1 MRTTFIITS
10 AINVNV
16 GIYTP
21 TTRVN
26 QTHETINS
34 ILEHFPDAF
43 LVLIDGGRK
52 IDSGNGELL
61 ARYAELAARCHGSLF
76 MGDDERIQHLQD
88 NWLAKVSAPN
98 EMTGTVGLVKSLAEM
113 TLINEVLEGLRSN
126 EQMQFLR
133 QVDRIFKISGRYKLS
148 PLFDPVLYQGQ
159 AVQDKY
165 VFRHREPSPI
175 SNAAE
180 VLGTTYSYASR
191 LWSFPP
197 AQLGDAIERVRNMIL
212 DYVQISQ
219 HHYVDVEHLLFK
231 HFHTAD
237 VVEVDHTHVM
247 GTIAP
252 NGVSVYD

>member
-16 GIYTP
+16 GVYSP
-21 TTRVN
+21 ATRII

-34 ILEHFPDAF
+34 ILAYFPDA
-43 LVLIDGGRK
+43 LMVLIDGGKR
-52 IDSGNGELL
+52 IDASDGDLL
-61 ARYAELAARCHGSLF
+61 ARYSELAARCHGSLF
-76 MGDDERIQHLQD
+76 MGDDERIRHLQD
-88 NWLAKVSAPN
+88 NWLSKVSSPN

-113 TLINEVLEGLRSN
+113 TLMNEVLEGLRNN

-133 QVDRIFKISGRYKLS
+133 QTDRIFKISGRYKLS
-148 PLFDPVLYQGQ
+148 PLFDKSLYESPAAHGR
-159 AVQDKY
+159 Y
-165 VFRHREPSPI
+165 VFRRREPSPI
-175 SNAAE
+175 TNAAE
-180 VLGTTYSYASR
+180 VFGTTHSYASR
-191 LWSFPP
+191 LWSFSPS
-197 AQLGDAIERVRNMIL
+197 QLDDAIERVRNMVL

-231 HFHTAD
+231 HFHAAD

-252 NGVSVYD
+252 NGVCLYD